1 MPWAMAPLA
10 HPGTIAKIPTCLRAL
25 GAGWLMAAAVSGCSA
40 PPDGLPQEHV
50 GTTSAALSGNDA
62 VTRGALWVAAEV
74 PYCQSP
80 NGQPDPDNSCASV
93 CERPSNPEWDPYRSD
108 CSGFVSW
115 AWNLPAPGRTT
126 DDFAPA
132 VTDITQVI
140 DGMSLL
146 PGDAL
151 NIPGDHII
159 LFVSWV
165 VTGQSAIFYEEPGC
179 SANPPYA
186 HQFTSNVE
194 ISGSSVSVDYEGS
207 TFTAIRY
214 TALNGTVNAGAP
226 DAGAAPG
233 EDAGTPCFVPTLNAS
248 GECMLTSACAA
259 LPNHV
264 STAGYC
270 PGADDIECCTST
282 LPPSEDAG
290 EPSAADSGAPVA
302 PAGDSGSPTSTP
314 AEDSGAAAPTNTATD
329 SGTVTT
335 PTATKPVATS
345 SGEEDSGTEGQ
356 VWVTPAKGCSTA
368 PGETPQGW
376 GGFGFGLA
384 GLALVS
390 ARRRRR
396 A

>member
-1 MPWAMAPLA
+1 M
-10 HPGTIAKIPTCLRAL
+10 
-25 GAGWLMAAAVSGCSA
+25 
-40 PPDGLPQEHV
+40 
-50 GTTSAALSGNDA
+50 TSAALSGNDA
-62 VTRGALWVAAEV
+62 VARGALWVAAEV

-80 NGQPDPDNSCASV
+80 NGQSDPDPSCASV
-93 CERPSNPEWDPYRSD
+93 CERPSNAEWDPYRSD

-151 NIPGDHII
+151 NIPGDHIV

-165 VTGQSAIFYEEPGC
+165 ITGQSAIFYEEPGC
-179 SANPPYA
+179 SATPNYA

-194 ISGSSVSVDYEGS
+194 ISGSSVSIDYEGE

-214 TALNGTVNAGAP
+214 TALNGTVNQGAP
-226 DAGAAPG
+226 DAGGASS
-233 EDAGTPCFVPTLNAS
+233 EDAGTSCFVETLNTS

-270 PGADDIECCTST
+270 PGAADIECCTST
-282 LPPSEDAG
+282 LPPSED
-290 EPSAADSGAPVA
+290 
-302 PAGDSGSPTSTP
+302 
-314 AEDSGAAAPTNTATD
+314 SGAAAPATED
-329 SGTVTT
+329 SGA
-335 PTATKPVATS
+335 PPVAPAS
-345 SGEEDSGTEGQ
+345 DAGIDSGSAAEEDSGASAKQ
-356 VWVTPAKGCSTA
+356 VLDSGLAPTATQPLPAPSTGGSGVPVEDPTTPGGKGCSTA
-368 PGETPQGW
+368 PGGPQGW
-376 GGFGFGLA
+376 GGYGFGLL
-384 GLALVS
+384 GLALV
-390 ARRRRR
+390 ATRRRRR
-396 A
+396 G